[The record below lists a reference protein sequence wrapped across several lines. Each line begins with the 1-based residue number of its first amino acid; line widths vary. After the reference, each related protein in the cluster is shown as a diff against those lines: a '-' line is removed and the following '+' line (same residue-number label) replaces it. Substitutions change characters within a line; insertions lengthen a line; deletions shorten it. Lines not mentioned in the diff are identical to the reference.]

1 MLGVEGTLGQS
12 LYQHSP
18 NRNIGVVILCSHITE
33 LYLHSF
39 ILLLPWL
46 QMHQLTILPFTY

>member
-33 LYLHSF
+33 LHLHSF